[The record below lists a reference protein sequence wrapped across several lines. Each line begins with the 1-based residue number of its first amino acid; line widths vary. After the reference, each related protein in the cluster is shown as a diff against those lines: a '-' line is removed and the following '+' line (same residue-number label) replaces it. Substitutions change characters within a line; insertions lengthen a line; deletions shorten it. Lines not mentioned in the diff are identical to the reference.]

1 MAGTRGG
8 PRTRAAGHRHRAA
21 PRAPLRRGGAP
32 GGPVIG
38 AFSAVRSA
46 DGRGAAPSPPA
57 PGGAMARAGRSGA
70 YAGRRRRTRGHRT
83 GRPFAAG
90 GSQKRGAR
98 GAGAPRVRVAGDA
111 SGRGCRLF
119 APRGTARSRPTA
131 RGRVCRGG
139 GRSPRGEAR
148 RGEAVPG
155 PVGRRCSR
163 RGEPPLTCRSP
174 PRAGRAASGG
184 GTGRPARR
192 AGHLAALGA
201 RSGRGGRA
209 VRASRARPGP
219 GAGHVTFAVR
229 VLVRVCGPT
238 PGRLTGAGRSAL
250 QWSGTSGSGSPHR

>member
-46 DGRGAAPSPPA
+46 DGRGAAPVRRVRGEAPPH
-57 PGGAMARAGRSGA
+57 ARSSDRPALCSGWVTEA
-70 YAGRRRRTRGHRT
+70 
-83 GRPFAAG
+83 
-90 GSQKRGAR
+90 GAR

-192 AGHLAALGA
+192 AGHRAALGA

>member
-46 DGRGAAPSPPA
+46 DGRGAAPVRRVRGEAPPHA
-57 PGGAMARAGRSGA
+57 RSSDRPALCSGWVTEAGGAG
-70 YAGRRRRTRGHRT
+70 GRRTE
-83 GRPFAAG
+83 
-90 GSQKRGAR
+90 GAR
-98 GAGAPRVRVAGDA
+98 GRGRVRVRVSALRPTRDGA
-111 SGRGCRLF
+111 FPPVR
-119 APRGTARSRPTA
+119 ARSCLS
-131 RGRVCRGG
+131 RGRTFAAR
-139 GRSPRGEAR
+139 RGEAR
-148 RGEAVPG
+148 RCRG

-192 AGHLAALGA
+192 AGHRAAPGA
-201 RSGRGGRA
+201 RSVRGGRA